1 MPACKQAGKPG
12 LGIDFSIYLF
22 FHSEPPPVPG
32 VAWVWRQVTYLRHSA
47 QVFSLPSQFFNF
59 LIFFFFCWPL
69 AASQDAQVQSLSL
82 SQHNG
87 PDPAPPHLSQHFVSI
102 EAQAEIRS
110 DQIGGLTSTGTEPRD
125 LVSGLERVRPALWVV
140 CRVVLCCVVLCCV
153 VFVRL
158 CTLGLGGGWGCA
170 MGSAGLCTV
179 TLLLLKGDLG
189 SMGWRVWGEM
199 EIDAVP

>member
-1 MPACKQAGKPG
+1 VPACKQAGKPG

-125 LVSGLERVRPALWVV
+125 LVSGPGMRAAGRGRRFGEA
-140 CRVVLCCVVLCCV
+140 CCVVLYCV
-153 VFVRL
+153 CRTVYSWDWA
-158 CTLGLGGGWGCA
+158 GWGCA